1 MKTQLTIINAELI
14 QWLLIIASSLALFAV
29 APFAR
34 TAAEFFGGA
43 RRDQRPGMLALVS
56 SLVISWLF
64 AKSITNAANLG
75 LAFGLVG
82 GVAYAAY
89 YLSFA
94 VAGWV
99 IYQLRTK
106 GGFAS
111 IHEFLIK
118 RFGGGAVIIFTLLIC
133 FRLFNEVWSNTMV
146 IGSYFGAAGELPYFA
161 AIVVFTV
168 LTLAYSLKGGMS
180 SSILTDVIQMVLF
193 GVLITFILASILPE
207 TNYEVKPFLTSG
219 TWSWALGGNLLL
231 VAILQSFSYPFH
243 DPVLT
248 DRGFLSDPKTTLKAF
263 LWATPIGF
271 VCILLF
277 SVVGMYGG
285 IIVVEGQA
293 PVEVA
298 KYLGGPMLLV
308 MNFIM
313 ITSAASTLDSTFTSF
328 AKLTVEDVGG
338 GLMDAKDLY
347 IEEMHRRKGYPLPER
362 LPRDPET
369 IDLQLHSTY
378 FVIGKVGL
386 GRLAMIIITIL
397 GTIPVFLGPE
407 ILAATTVS
415 GAMVMGLMPV
425 FCLWWVKAPP
435 LSFYLSVG
443 FGMICGI
450 ALVVGW
456 WPESWQFTTGKY
468 ADLLSVTVVEF
479 VGCLALYFL
488 GVILQRQK
496 QQQ

>member
-1 MKTQLTIINAELI
+1 MQTI
-14 QWLLIIASSLALFAV
+14 QWVLIIASSLALFAV

-43 RRDQRPGMLALVS
+43 RRDQRPGVIALIS

-94 VAGWV
+94 VAGKV
-99 IYQLRTK
+99 IHGMRTK
-106 GGFAS
+106 GGFRS
-111 IHEFLIK
+111 IHHFLSS
-118 RFGGGAVIIFTLLIC
+118 RYGLGAMVVFSVLIC

-146 IGSYFGAAGELPYFA
+146 IGSYFGAAGAPAYYG
-161 AIVVFTV
+161 AIIVFTL

-193 GVLITFILASILPE
+193 GVLLTFILGTVLPR
-207 TNYEVKPFLTSG
+207 TDYDLGPIITSG
-219 TWSWALGGNLLL
+219 TWSWEMGGNLLL

-271 VCILLF
+271 LCILLF
-277 SVVGMYGG
+277 SVVGVYGG
-285 IIVVEGQA
+285 MVGVEGQA

-298 KYLGGPMLLV
+298 KYLGGPLLLV

-328 AKLTVEDVGG
+328 SKLTVEDIGEGIQEVKARRH
-338 GLMDAKDLY
+338 AKI
-347 IEEMHRRKGYPLPER
+347 IEKMEPMGEQDKASRV
-362 LPRDPET
+362 RDSEHF
-369 IDLQLHSTY
+369 DLQLHDTY
-378 FVIGKVGL
+378 YVFGKVQL
-386 GRLAMIIITIL
+386 GRVAMILITIL

-407 ILAATTVS
+407 ILSATTVS
-415 GAMVMGLMPV
+415 GAMVMGLGPV

-443 FGMICGI
+443 FGILCGVL
-450 ALVVGW
+450 LVIGW
-456 WPESWQFTTGKY
+456 WPESWWLTTGKY
-468 ADLLSVTVVEF
+468 ADLLSVTLVEF
-479 VGCLALYFL
+479 VGCAGLYFIGRVL
-488 GVILQRQK
+488 RPAK
-496 QQQ
+496 QATDG